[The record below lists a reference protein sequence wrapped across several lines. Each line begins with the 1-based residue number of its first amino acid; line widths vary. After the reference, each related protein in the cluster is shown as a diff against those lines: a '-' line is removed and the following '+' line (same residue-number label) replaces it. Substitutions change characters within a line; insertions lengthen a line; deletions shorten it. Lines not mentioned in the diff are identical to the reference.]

1 MHEGKPRTKSI
12 ESADAMFQRYFEENY
27 DLERKE
33 KIGEK
38 SDHVP
43 KSASFYLIKTHN
55 WSNAITSI
63 DASLSC
69 H

>member
-33 KIGEK
+33 KIGENPTTYRK
-38 SDHVP
+38 
-43 KSASFYLIKTHN
+43 ASFYLIKTHN

-63 DASLSC
+63 DASLLC